1 MWVKCL
7 LSNLWKFYLLFLVII
22 TLLLFYP
29 IYFFLLNNEKYF
41 SAGFKLI
48 RFQAKV
54 ILLLAGIRPI
64 VEGIIPDDENTT
76 YIICPNHSSYLDILL
91 LYYCLPH
98 YFIFLGK
105 QELQNI
111 PIFNIFFKKMN
122 ILVNRGNPKAAY
134 EAIKKACEQIGKGNN
149 IVIFPEGTIPPSAPK
164 MKPFK
169 NGAFKVA
176 QDLGISIIPISFRDN
191 YRLLEDS
198 MKINAKSTYGKARV
212 YVHPPILAEE
222 HSKMDLVSLREK
234 TKAIIASKLEID

>member
-7 LSNLWKFYLLFLVII
+7 FSNLWKFYLFLVLSI
-22 TLLLFYP
+22 TLLLLYP
-29 IYFFLLNNEKYF
+29 VYFFLLNNEKHF
-41 SAGFKLI
+41 VKGFKLI
-48 RFQAKV
+48 RFHARL
-54 ILLLAGIRPI
+54 ILLLVGIRPI
-64 VEGIIPDDENTT
+64 IEGNIPDDENTT

-122 ILVNRGNPKAAY
+122 ISVDRSNPKAAY
-134 EAIKKACEQIGKGNN
+134 DAIKEACKRIGKGNN
-149 IVIFPEGTIPPSAPK
+149 IVIFPEGTIPDSVPK
-164 MKPFK
+164 MRPFK

-176 QDLGISIIPISFRDN
+176 QDLGISIIPISFKDN
-191 YRLLEDS
+191 YKLLEDS
-198 MKINAKSTYGKARV
+198 MHISAKSRFGKARV
-212 YVHPPILAEE
+212 FVHPPILAEE

-234 TKAIIASKLEID
+234 TKTIIASKLD